1 MSYVV
6 NDRMSR
12 GFAFVA
18 YPAKYGESGVMT
30 LIINQSGLLLQK
42 DLGTSTAEIAAA
54 MTAYDPGEGWD
65 PVE

>member
-1 MSYVV
+1 
-6 NDRMSR
+6 
-12 GFAFVA
+12 
-18 YPAKYGESGVMT
+18 MT